1 MTSSSKKS
9 KKRRTLSE
17 RAAIKVEILGRGG
30 GRLCIRKKK
39 RGRGSSFVGNLKDGR
54 ACIWGKGGGG
64 EAWWKEKENRWKPQ

>member
-39 RGRGSSFVGNLKDGR
+39 RGRGEQFCGQFERWTGVHL
-54 ACIWGKGGGG
+54 GKGR
-64 EAWWKEKENRWKPQ
+64 RW